1 MDRMRGYTSK
11 RGRISIRRKAWS
23 IQGVVVVIL
32 DEGQH
37 RMVVSGLMPSPTCAA
52 SDIS

>member
-1 MDRMRGYTSK
+1 MDRMRGHTSK
-11 RGRISIRRKAWS
+11 RGRISIRKAWS
-23 IQGVVVVIL
+23 VQRVVVVIP
-32 DEGQH
+32 DERQH